1 MIILTLFAV
10 LLSVI
15 LTIHASYPII
25 LKSLQRFKAA
35 RFKSRHEG
43 SDLGTPARKIK
54 DEELP
59 VVSVILP
66 VYNEEL
72 VIERRLNNIL
82 TGGYPKVKLQVIVVD
97 SGSTDNTSSIILKKF
112 QDGVLLLREEYRQG
126 KARAI
131 NSALNKCIGDIV
143 IITDGPALYSRN
155 TISHIVSCFEDPSV
169 GGVSVLYKI
178 PNGDESRSTIYEKT
192 FWSYKDKLR
201 VLEGALCST
210 SWLSG
215 EACAFRNKTIYEV
228 HQDTLADDS
237 NIALQL
243 ISKNYRVIVNKNA
256 QFTEKSPSQAKD
268 YFKIKT
274 RRALGG
280 LLETLRFRS
289 LLFNR
294 RYGCFGSIIFPYRF
308 FCQFISPIVSFIAL
322 GLALPAAIEI
332 YGHLGIPNALIV
344 IGTVSA
350 VCFFFRQKIV
360 AYVYMQLILMAALFA
375 MLTRRV
381 DVKWI
386 QSQSTRL

>member
-15 LTIHASYPII
+15 LAIHASYPIV

-35 RFKSRHEG
+35 RFKSHREG
-43 SDLGTPARKIK
+43 SDLGMPARELK

-66 VYNEEL
+66 VYNEDL

-82 TGGYPKVKLQVIVVD
+82 AGGYPKMKLQVIVVD
-97 SGSTDNTSSIILKKF
+97 SGSTDNTSSIILENFK
-112 QDGVLLLREEYRQG
+112 DGVLLLREEYRQG
-126 KARAI
+126 KAHAI

-143 IITDGPALYSRN
+143 IITDAPALYSRN

-178 PNGDESRSTIYEKT
+178 PNGDETRSTIYEKT

-215 EACAFRNKTIYEV
+215 EACAFRNKTICEV

-243 ISKNYRVIVNKNA
+243 ITKNYRVIVNKNA

-294 RYGCFGSIIFPYRF
+294 RYGCFGSVIFPYRF

-332 YGHLGIPNALIV
+332 HGQLGMPDALIV

-360 AYVYMQLILMAALFA
+360 AYLYMQLILMAALFA

-381 DVKWI
+381 DVRWI

>member
-1 MIILTLFAV
+1 LIILTLFAV

-35 RFKSRHEG
+35 RFKSPHEG

>member
-1 MIILTLFAV
+1 M
-10 LLSVI
+10 
-15 LTIHASYPII
+15 P
-25 LKSLQRFKAA
+25 
-35 RFKSRHEG
+35 
-43 SDLGTPARKIK
+43 TPKLK

-72 VIERRLNNIL
+72 VIERRLNNIFA
-82 TGGYPKVKLQVIVVD
+82 GCYPKMKLQVIVVD
-97 SGSTDNTSSIILKKF
+97 SGSTDNTCSIVLEKF

-126 KARAI
+126 KALAI
-131 NSALNKCIGDIV
+131 NSALKKCIGDIV

-155 TISHIVSCFEDPSV
+155 TISHIVNCFNDPSV

-228 HQDTLADDS
+228 HRDTLADDS

-294 RYGCFGSIIFPYRF
+294 HYGCFGSIIFPYRF

-322 GLALPAAIEI
+322 GLALPAAVEI
-332 YGHLGIPNALIV
+332 YGHLGFPDALIV

-350 VCFFFRQKIV
+350 ICYFFRQEIV

-381 DVKWI
+381 DVRWI

>member
-1 MIILTLFAV
+1 LIILTLFAV

-15 LTIHASYPII
+15 LAIHASYPIV

-35 RFKSRHEG
+35 RFNPRHEG
-43 SDLGTPARKIK
+43 SDLCMPARNLTDK
-54 DEELP
+54 ELP

-82 TGGYPKVKLQVIVVD
+82 AGGYPKMKLQVIVVD
-97 SGSTDNTSSIILKKF
+97 SGSTDNTSSIILEKF

-126 KARAI
+126 KAHAI

-192 FWSYKDKLR
+192 FWSYKDKIR

-256 QFTEKSPSQAKD
+256 QFTEKSPSKAKD

-332 YGHLGIPNALIV
+332 YDHLGIPDALIV
-344 IGTVSA
+344 IGIVSTI
-350 VCFFFRQKIV
+350 CFFFRQKIV

-381 DVKWI
+381 DVRWI